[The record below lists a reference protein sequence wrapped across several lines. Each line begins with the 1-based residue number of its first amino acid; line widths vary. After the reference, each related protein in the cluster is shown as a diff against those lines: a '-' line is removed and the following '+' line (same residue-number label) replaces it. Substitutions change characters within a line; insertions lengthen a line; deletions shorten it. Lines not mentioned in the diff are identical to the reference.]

1 MRIIAGELKGRK
13 IIFPEK
19 NNTRPLRDLVKESI
33 FNILQHSVDNKVN
46 LFNSNVLDLFSG
58 TGSFGLECLSRGARK
73 VTFFEN
79 HLNSIKILEKNINF
93 LNLEDKSEI
102 IKSNVYNLENDLSKD
117 KFDLIFIDPPFRD
130 EKLNNLLKKL
140 NTSKFVRPNTIVI
153 IHRNKKIKEI
163 IDSKFN
169 ISREKVFGLSK
180 ILFGRIDR

>member
-1 MRIIAGELKGRK
+1 M
-13 IIFPEK
+13 
-19 NNTRPLRDLVKESI
+19 
-33 FNILQHSVDNKVN
+33 
-46 LFNSNVLDLFSG
+46 
-58 TGSFGLECLSRGARK
+58 
-73 VTFFEN
+73 TFFEN

-102 IKSNVYNLENDLSKD
+102 IKSDVYNLENDFSKN